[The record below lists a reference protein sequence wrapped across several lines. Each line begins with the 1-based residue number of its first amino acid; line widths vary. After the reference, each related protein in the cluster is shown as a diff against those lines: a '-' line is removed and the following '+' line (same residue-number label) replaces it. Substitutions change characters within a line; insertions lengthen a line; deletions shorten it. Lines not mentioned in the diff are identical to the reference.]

1 MKLSF
6 RGVAYNSK
14 PSQLEFTEGEVGG
27 KYRGVP
33 WRVHRVQR
41 NSHPHQSH
49 TFTYRGVTY
58 TKD

>member
-6 RGVAYNSK
+6 RGVTYDSK
-14 PSQLEFTEGEVGG
+14 PSQLEFTEGEVVG
-27 KYRGVP
+27 KYRGIP
-33 WRVHRVQR
+33 WRVHRIQGNR
-41 NSHPHQSH
+41 HSHQSH